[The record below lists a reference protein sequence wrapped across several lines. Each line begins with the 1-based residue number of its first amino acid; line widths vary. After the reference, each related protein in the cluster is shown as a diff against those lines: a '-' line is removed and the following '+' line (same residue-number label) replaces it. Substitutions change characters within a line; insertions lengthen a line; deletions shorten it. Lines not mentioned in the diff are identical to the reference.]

1 MAKFLFLYSGPNTD
15 MQMSEEET
23 KAEMDAWSSWIDG
36 NKEKFVDPGAPFG
49 ESAVIVDDGSRK
61 KPLEV
66 LGYSLIEAAD
76 MDEAKKLSKNCPMLR
91 TETGKYAV
99 EIFQVLEM
107 PT

>member
-23 KAEMDAWSSWIDG
+23 KAEMDAWSSWFDS
-36 NKEKFVDPGAPFG
+36 NKGKFPDPGAPFG
-49 ESAVIVDDGSRK
+49 ESAVIVDDGSSK

-66 LGYSLIEAAD
+66 LGYSLAEAAD
-76 MDEAKKLSKNCPMLR
+76 MDEAKKLTENCPMLR

-99 EIFQVLEM
+99 EIFQVFSM
-107 PT
+107 PS